1 MIVPRLLG
9 SKPGSKPVPTS
20 APPPPAF
27 PAAVEPW
34 ESQEAIRRIAAA
46 LPPLERA
53 YALIRFAIFRTKFLA
68 LMNLVLPERGRLL
81 DVGCGFGL
89 FSVYFAMT
97 SPHRVIRGIDPDA
110 RRIDIA
116 RRVAKA
122 CGVADRVEYQVG
134 TAEALPQG
142 PPHDAIYM
150 LDVMHHLHRDQQI
163 PLLYRLRR
171 LVAPG
176 GTLLIK
182 DVTTDAPLKLAFTE
196 LLDRLMV
203 GWDEPLS
210 YRHHREW
217 QQLLHRLGFDVRT
230 VRVPDVLPYPHVVML
245 AKRRGG

>member
-1 MIVPRLLG
+1 MIGARLLG
-9 SKPGSKPVPTS
+9 SKLGSMLS
-20 APPPPAF
+20 APPPAPAAPF
-27 PAAVEPW
+27 NPAVEPW

-53 YALIRFAIFRTKFLA
+53 YALVRFAIFRTKFLA
-68 LMNLVLPERGRLL
+68 MMNLVLPERGRLL

-110 RRIDIA
+110 RRIEIA
-116 RRVAKA
+116 RRVARA

-134 TAEALPQG
+134 TAEALPLG
-142 PPHDAIYM
+142 PVHDAVYM

-176 GTLLIK
+176 GTLLLK

-203 GWDEPLS
+203 GWNEPLS